1 MKTTDINE
9 IYQTATIV
17 LENNPSAIAE
27 EVPQFTLAMML
38 VNIYVNNDTS
48 KECTNRILD
57 FGTIITTR
65 SKVSIILDTKVATHA
80 GTASPLCAYNDLYDD
95 LLNILTWIDFAFN
108 RVNWK

>member
-9 IYQTATIV
+9 IYQTAIYV
-17 LENNPSAIAE
+17 LENNPSAIGQE
-27 EVPQFTLAMML
+27 IQQFTLAMML
-38 VNIYVNNDTS
+38 TNIYVNNDLS

-57 FGTIITTR
+57 WGTIITTR
-65 SKVSIILDTKVATHA
+65 SKVSIILDTKVATRA
-80 GTASPLCAYNDLYDD
+80 GNDSPLCSYDNLYDD